1 MTRLR
6 QGYGGQGVMALAG
19 DLREMVREQYDFRE
33 LLYQMTRRDLLLRY
47 KQTIMGFGWA
57 IFMPLVNTAVFS
69 VIFTRVAPLDVGM
82 PYPLFAYCGLLAWN
96 FSASS
101 FRFSVTSLTSNAS
114 LVTKVYFPRE
124 IFPIS
129 AVLVSLV
136 DFAVGATVLVGLMA
150 YYQVA
155 PTTALV
161 ALPWVLAVHLMFTLS
176 ISMLLAMG
184 NLFYRD
190 VKYLF
195 ELVLTVWMFMSAVL
209 YPVSDVGGWMGRAM
223 AFNPITPILNG
234 YRDVLLRGVM
244 PDAAFLI
251 TTGVSATLLVV
262 AWLVFHRAEFA
273 FAENV

>member
-1 MTRLR
+1 MSTAA
-6 QGYGGQGVMALAG
+6 VMRLAG
-19 DLREMVREQYDFRE
+19 DLKEMAGEQFAFRE

-47 KQTIMGFGWA
+47 KQTVMGFGWA

-69 VIFTRVAPLDVGM
+69 VIFTRVAPLEMDL

-101 FRFSVTSLTSNAS
+101 MRFSVTSLTANSS

-124 IFPIS
+124 IFPLS

-136 DFAVGATVLVGLMA
+136 DFAVGSIVLVALMV

-155 PTTALV
+155 PTAALM
-161 ALPWVLAVHLMFTLS
+161 ALPWVLLVHVMFTLA
-176 ISMLLAMG
+176 ICLILAMA

-195 ELVLTVWMFMSAVL
+195 ELIVTVWMFMSAVL
-209 YPVSDVGGWMGRAM
+209 YPVDRVGGLTGQLM
-223 AFNPITPILNG
+223 AINPMTPILEA
-234 YRDVLLRGVM
+234 YRDVLLRGRT
-244 PDAAFLI
+244 PEPSSFLI
-251 TTGVSATLLVV
+251 TTGVVAVMLVV
-262 AWLVFHRAEFA
+262 AWVIFHRAETE

>member
-1 MTRLR
+1 MST
-6 QGYGGQGVMALAG
+6 VAALAG

-47 KQTIMGFGWA
+47 KQTVMGFGWA

-69 VIFTRVAPLDVGM
+69 VIFTRVAPLQMDM

-96 FSASS
+96 FSAST
-101 FRFSVTSLTSNAS
+101 FRFAVTSLTSNAG

-136 DFAVGATVLVGLMA
+136 DFVVGATVLVGLMI
-150 YYQVA
+150 YYQVM
-155 PTTALV
+155 PTAAVL
-161 ALPWVLAVHLMFTLS
+161 ALPWVLAVHIMFTLA
-176 ISMLLAMG
+176 ISMLLAMA

-195 ELVLTVWMFMSAVL
+195 ELVLTVWMFVSAVL
-209 YPVSDVGGWMGRAM
+209 YPVSQVGGLMGRVM
-223 AFNPITPILNG
+223 TINPMTPILEA
-234 YRDVLLRGVM
+234 YRDVLLRGRT
-244 PDAAFLI
+244 PDPASFII
-251 TTGVSATLLVV
+251 TTIVCAIFLAASWVI
-262 AWLVFHRAEFA
+262 FHRAEYA

>member
-1 MTRLR
+1 MSHGALSR
-6 QGYGGQGVMALAG
+6 LAG
-19 DLREMVREQYDFRE
+19 DFREIVGEQYEFRE

-69 VIFTRVAPLDVGM
+69 VIFTRVAPLETDM

-101 FRFSVTSLTSNAS
+101 FRFAVNSLTSNSS

-129 AVLVSLV
+129 AVAVSLV
-136 DFAVGATVLVGLMA
+136 DFAVGSTVLIGLMI
-150 YYQVA
+150 YYQVM
-155 PTTALV
+155 PTTALL
-161 ALPWVLAVHLMFTLS
+161 ALPWVLVVHVMFTLS
-176 ISMLLAMG
+176 ISLLLAMG

-195 ELVLTVWMFMSAVL
+195 EIVLTIWMFLSAVL
-209 YPVSDVGGWMGRAM
+209 YPVNQVGGTAGRLM
-223 AFNPITPILNG
+223 MLNPTTPILEG
-234 YRDVLLRGVM
+234 YRDVLLRGRA
-244 PDAAFLI
+244 PDPASFLMTTAVAILLLIAAWI
-251 TTGVSATLLVV
+251 
-262 AWLVFHRAEFA
+262 VFHRAEYE

>member
-1 MTRLR
+1 MSRATALSR
-6 QGYGGQGVMALAG
+6 LAG
-19 DLREMVREQYDFRE
+19 DVKEIVGEQYEFRE

-57 IFMPLVNTAVFS
+57 IFMPLVNTAVFT
-69 VIFTRVAPLDVGM
+69 VIFTRVAPLETNL

-101 FRFSVTSLTSNAS
+101 FRFAVTSLTSNAG

-129 AVLVSLV
+129 AVVVSAV
-136 DFAVGATVLVGLMA
+136 DFAVGSTVLIALMI
-150 YYQVA
+150 YYQVM
-155 PTTALV
+155 PTAAAL
-161 ALPWVLAVHLMFTLS
+161 ALPWVLLVHVLFTLG
-176 ISMLLAMG
+176 ISLLLAMA

-195 ELVLTVWMFMSAVL
+195 ELILTIWMFLSAVL
-209 YPVSDVGGWMGRAM
+209 YPVSQVGGIAGRIM
-223 AFNPITPILNG
+223 ALNPMTPILEA
-234 YRDVLLRGVM
+234 YRDVLLRGRW
-244 PDAAFLI
+244 PDPAAFMI
-251 TTGVSATLLVV
+251 TTAMAWMLLVI
-262 AWLVFHRAEFA
+262 AWLVFHRAEYE

>member
-1 MTRLR
+1 MQL
-6 QGYGGQGVMALAG
+6 GA

-47 KQTIMGFGWA
+47 KQTVMGFGWA

-69 VIFTRVAPLDVGM
+69 VIFTRVAPLDLDM

-101 FRFSVTSLTSNAS
+101 FRFAVTSLTANAN

-129 AVLVSLV
+129 AVAVSLV
-136 DFAVGATVLVGLMA
+136 DFAVGSIVLIGLMI
-150 YYQVA
+150 YYGVA
-155 PTTALV
+155 PTTALF
-161 ALPWVLAVHLMFTLS
+161 ALPWVLLVHVTLTLS
-176 ISMLLAMG
+176 LSLLLAMA

-195 ELVLTVWMFMSAVL
+195 ELVLTVWMFLSAVL
-209 YPVSDVGGWMGRAM
+209 YPVDRVGGLTGTLMTL
-223 AFNPITPILNG
+223 NPMTLIIEA
-234 YRDVLLRGVM
+234 YRDVLLRGQA
-244 PDAAFLI
+244 PPAAFVV
-251 TTGVSATLLVV
+251 TTIGAGLFLVV
-262 AWLVFHRAEFA
+262 SWVIFHRAEYE